1 MATYGVPGPVYL
13 DFAADVIYGKIE
25 ESEIHY
31 LEPIPRLPPMIA
43 RQQEIDQTLELLRN
57 AKSPLIIVGKGVA
70 YADAQEE
77 FRAFA
82 RAANVPVLA
91 SPMGKGIMK
100 DSDALVVNSAR
111 T

>member
-13 DFAADVIYGKIE
+13 DLPADVIYGKIDPDE
-25 ESEIHY
+25 VQY
-31 LEPIPRLPPMIA
+31 LEPIPRLPPTIA
-43 RQQEIDQTLELLRN
+43 RQQEIDQTLTLLKN
-57 AKSPLIIVGKGVA
+57 SQSPLVIVGKGVA

-82 RAANVPVLA
+82 RAANLPVLA
-91 SPMGKGIMK
+91 SPMGKGVMK
-100 DSDALVVNSAR
+100 DKDNLVVNSAR

>member
-13 DFAADVIYGKIE
+13 DLPADVIYGKIDA
-25 ESEIHY
+25 SEVEY
-31 LEPIPRLPPMIA
+31 LEPVPRLPPMLA
-43 RQQEIDQTLELLRN
+43 RQSEIDQTLTLLKN

-100 DSDALVVNSAR
+100 DTDTLVVNSAR